1 MEGNLLVTGG
11 ITAYSSDGKASPF
24 LLDADTWEGI
34 TSNSATQV
42 YSAKSVTLLKNEVKL
57 VGEDADSALDKFDI
71 IREELSTLTD
81 SSLTTAIRNA
91 LLNIKKRI

>member
-11 ITAYSSDGKASPF
+11 ITAYSTDGEATPF
-24 LLDADTWEGI
+24 LINADTWEGI

-42 YSAKSVTLLKNEVKL
+42 YSAKSVTLLKDEVQS
-57 VGEDADSALDKFDI
+57 VGVDADSALAKLEI
-71 IREELSTLTD
+71 IKDELSTLTE

-91 LLNIKKRI
+91 LLNIKEKI